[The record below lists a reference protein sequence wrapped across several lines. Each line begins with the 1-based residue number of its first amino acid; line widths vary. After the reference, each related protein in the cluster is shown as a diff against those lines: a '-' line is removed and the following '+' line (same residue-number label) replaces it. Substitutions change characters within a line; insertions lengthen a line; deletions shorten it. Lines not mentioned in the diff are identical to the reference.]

1 MKVGDKINVD
11 ILRLGDNGEGIG
23 KIDEKVVFVT
33 YAPVFSNCEIRIDKI
48 SKNYVN
54 ATLIKVN
61 SSKMPLLTPLCDKF
75 TKCGGC
81 DLWYYDYQCELE
93 YKRKKIEDVIKK
105 FAGVN
110 VKALPTIYGKETNY
124 RNKLE
129 LFAKNVDGKIVLGQF
144 KKESHELVAIEN
156 CCLCGAWLKDVIEIF
171 SSWANKRGISAYDEQ
186 TNKGLLKGIVARFLG
201 GKLVL
206 SVIING
212 DKVREIDI
220 LNKALSEKYE
230 SYSLF
235 VCKNK
240 KKGSRLLTTDLVK
253 VFDDDKLITVDGV
266 KCNVSPLSFFQVND
280 EVRKKLY
287 DEVLKQVK
295 DGEIII
301 DAYSGV
307 GFLTNLLSEKADNV
321 FGIEIVKDAV
331 IDADNLALLNGNY
344 SKITNI
350 CGDSAIILPKL
361 VSAISSGDKE
371 KLIDLVKNNSSKKD
385 YAGLT
390 TKTTDVTIVLDPPRK
405 GSDVSVIRA
414 VMDSR
419 AKRVIYVSCNPITL
433 ARDLKALMDDYKIV
447 KVQPFDLFPRT
458 SHVETLVSL
467 TRK

>member
-54 ATLIKVN
+54 ATLIRVN
-61 SSKMPLLTPLCDKF
+61 SSKMALLTPLCDKF

-81 DLWYYDYQCELE
+81 ELWYYDYLYELE
-93 YKRKKIEDVIKK
+93 YKRKKVEDVIKK

-110 VKALPTIYGKETNY
+110 VKALPTVYGNETNY
-124 RNKLE
+124 RNKME
-129 LFAKNVDGKIVLGQF
+129 LFAKSVDGKIVLGQF
-144 KKESHELVAIEN
+144 KKESHELVAIDN

-171 SSWANKRGISAYDEQ
+171 SGWANKYGISAYDEQ
-186 TNKGLLKGIVARFLG
+186 TNRGLLKGVVARFLG

-212 DKVREIDI
+212 DKVREIDF
-220 LNKALSEKYE
+220 LNKALSENYE
-230 SYSLF
+230 SYSLYI
-235 VCKNK
+235 CKNK
-240 KKGSRLLTTDLVK
+240 KKGSRLLTSDLIK
-253 VFDDDKLITVDGV
+253 VWDDDKPITVDGV
-266 KCNVSPLSFFQVND
+266 RCNVSPLSFFQVND

-287 DEVLKQVK
+287 DEVLRQVK

-307 GFLTNLLSEKADNV
+307 GFLTNLLSEKATDV

-331 IDADNLALLNGNY
+331 TDADNLVLLNGNY

-361 VSAISSGDKE
+361 VSAISSGDNA
-371 KLIDLVKNNSSKKD
+371 KLLELVKNNSSKKD
-385 YAGLT
+385 YRGLT
-390 TKTTDVTIVLDPPRK
+390 TQGKDVTIVLDPPRK
-405 GSDVSVIRA
+405 GADVSVLRA
-414 VMDSR
+414 VVDSG
-419 AKRVIYVSCNPITL
+419 AKRVIYVSCNPVTL
-433 ARDLKALMDDYKIV
+433 ARDLKVLGGDYQIV